1 MTDPERL
8 FETSDDEV
16 ARLILKAGRA
26 GAPPGARER
35 ALALASSVVAG
46 SSLAAGS
53 AAAGSGVVAGK
64 VGFLG
69 ALAGFKGLAVVGIAC
84 VATVA
89 ASVAIKKTW
98 QAPTSRIEITLV
110 APSASLPFA
119 PRASN
124 VAPVPRPPLS
134 SPSVPSVA
142 VAADLSARAE
152 TSATVRVPL
161 PAPLV
166 PPRISGSIRSA
177 PTATG
182 SPATFTDELATLD
195 SARHAIDA
203 GDAARALSILDGY
216 AQRFAAGVMGQEAS
230 ILRVEALVKAGDRSA
245 AERAAD
251 EFLRKNPTTPY
262 AARVRS
268 LVGAPNR

>member
-16 ARLILKAGRA
+16 ARRILKAGRA

-35 ALALASSVVAG
+35 AIALASSVVAG

-53 AAAGSGVVAGK
+53 AAAGSGVAAVKA
-64 VGFLG
+64 GFLS

-84 VATVA
+84 VA
-89 ASVAIKKTW
+89 SVAIQKTW
-98 QAPTSRIEITLV
+98 QEPTSRIETTLV

-119 PRASN
+119 PRASD
-124 VAPVPRPPLS
+124 VGAISPPAPSSVPPL
-134 SPSVPSVA
+134 A
-142 VAADLSARAE
+142 VKPDLSAGAE
-152 TSATVRVPL
+152 ATATARVPL
-161 PAPLV
+161 RAPLV
-166 PPRISGSIRSA
+166 TPRIPGSTRAA
-177 PTATG
+177 PTVTG

-203 GDAARALSILDGY
+203 GDPARALSILDGY
-216 AQRFAAGVMGQEAS
+216 TQRFAAGVMGQEAS

>member
-1 MTDPERL
+1 
-8 FETSDDEV
+8 
-16 ARLILKAGRA
+16 
-26 GAPPGARER
+26 
-35 ALALASSVVAG
+35 
-46 SSLAAGS
+46 
-53 AAAGSGVVAGK
+53 

-124 VAPVPRPPLS
+124 AGVIPPLAAS
-134 SPSVPSVA
+134 SVPSLPVTLDPS
-142 VAADLSARAE
+142 AAAE
-152 TSATVRVPL
+152 TSASARVPV

-182 SPATFTDELATLD
+182 SPATFPDELATLD